1 MTHSIKFLI
10 ELRKRVLK
18 TFIAFGILFGV
29 FFFFSEPVFYGYM
42 RPLQHLLPQNTHLI
56 ASKIASPLIT
66 PLCMAINLALLC
78 TMPYGLFQLWRFA
91 SPALYRSEQQR
102 FIFIVCCSMGLF
114 LLGCLFCYAVILPF
128 MFQCIIH
135 ALPKDVLFLPDI
147 GSAASFITWMMV
159 IFGISF
165 QIPLICT
172 VLIQVHLIDL
182 SQLIAARPY
191 VIVAAF
197 ILGMILTPPDVLS
210 QIVLAIPLWGLYES
224 GICLSRMLIKTSSR
238 VSRS

>member
-10 ELRKRVLK
+10 ELRERLLK
-18 TFIAFGILFGV
+18 TFMAFGILFGV
-29 FFFFSEPVFYGYM
+29 FFFFSEPLFYVYM

-56 ASKIASPLIT
+56 ASQIATPLIT

-91 SPALYRSEQQR
+91 SPALYLSEQQR
-102 FIFIVCCSMGLF
+102 LSFVLCISMGLF
-114 LLGCLFCYAVILPF
+114 LLGGLFCYFVILPF

-135 ALPKDVLFLPDI
+135 ALPKGVLFLPDI
-147 GSAASFITWMMV
+147 SSAASFITWMMV
-159 IFGISF
+159 IFGLSF

-172 VLIQVHLIDL
+172 VLIHVDLVDL

-197 ILGMILTPPDVLS
+197 ILGMIFTPPDVLS
-210 QIVLAIPLWGLYES
+210 QIVLALPLWGLYES
-224 GICLSRMLIKTSSR
+224 GICISRLLIKPSSE
-238 VSRS
+238 VS